1 MKKLISFLFLLSLT
15 LHASNDEATAQVPY
29 FFEASTTA
37 CTTDSCD
44 VLLRQHTGLYVGW
57 TLRINCFDSAGNW
70 SGWNEWSGDG
80 VYSGTIC
87 GG

>member
-1 MKKLISFLFLLSLT
+1 MRKLIVALFVLSLT
-15 LHASNDEATAQVPY
+15 LSTSNENATAQVPY
-29 FFEASTTA
+29 VFEATTTT

-44 VLLRQHTGLYVGW
+44 VVLRQHTGIYVGW
-57 TLRINCFDSAGNW
+57 TLRIRCFDSAGNW
-70 SGWNEWSGDG
+70 GGWNEWSGGG